1 MKKKLKLGLL
11 GNGIS
16 KTQSKKLHELIGDLY
31 DLDATYHLLDL
42 SSKENVKI
50 EDELK
55 KCKEENFDGVNV
67 THPYKI
73 EAFKCV
79 EVMENFPKGLTSVN
93 TVVFKDSK
101 DGIVADNT
109 DYLGFIQAYKN
120 QFSNSKPGR
129 VLMLGAGG
137 VGLAIAF
144 GLFKLEAEEIIIHDM
159 NEDLKNSLL
168 ETLISIGVNARAL
181 KDDLVTEMKNA
192 DGLINAT
199 PLGMFQYPGCAFP
212 FDGFGGQKW
221 SFDAVYTPVNTQ
233 FLQTCK
239 KHNITTISGF
249 KLFLYQGIEAFK
261 RFSGIDVDGE
271 KIEQAFLEKYPLE
284 EGK

>member
-42 SSKENVKI
+42 SSKQNVKI

-55 KCKEENFDGVNV
+55 KCEEENFDGVNV

-73 EAFKCV
+73 EAFKSV
-79 EVMENFPKGLTSVN
+79 EVMENFPKGLTSIN
-93 TVVFKDSK
+93 TVVFKDK
-101 DGIVADNT
+101 IIADNT
-109 DYLGFIQAYKN
+109 DYLGFIEAYNK
-120 QFSNSKPGR
+120 QFPTSKPGK

-144 GLFKLEAEEIIIHDM
+144 GLYKLEAEEIIIHDM
-159 NEDLKNSLL
+159 NENLKSSLL
-168 ETLISIGVNARAL
+168 NTLISIGVNARAL

-212 FDGFGGQKW
+212 NEGFGGQKW
-221 SFDAVYTPVNTQ
+221 SFDAVYTPVNTE
-233 FLQTCK
+233 FLQKCK
-239 KHNITTISGF
+239 DNKITTISGF

-261 RFSGIDVDGE
+261 RFSGLDVDGE
-271 KIEQAFLEKYPLE
+271 KIEKAFLEKYPLE
-284 EGK
+284 N